1 MCAALVL
8 RPCPCR
14 RQCRL
19 PPPLPRSLR
28 RPVPALRCPQIPVQL
43 RLADSEVSSLE
54 KPPALY
60 VSRAWHQHTAYSAA
74 AAASA
79 PCPAGCNPP
88 LLPTAASTVPPPPH
102 PAVPRAAA
110 ELPAQPGAAR
120 AATLQHL
127 LPPGEL
133 VPWFEHGSLPLKWWV
148 RALGAGVAA
157 WAGHGVQKGE
167 SWCARLPAG
176 APTAR
181 ERWRLSVQP
190 RCFARLQG
198 RAGGS
203 PVRFGGGARQGAALA
218 PHPPLP
224 RLPRQVRLMPLCLMI
239 PSCT

>member
-1 MCAALVL
+1 M
-8 RPCPCR
+8 R
-14 RQCRL
+14 RARSAPLPL
-19 PPPLPRSLR
+19 PPP
-28 RPVPALRCPQIPVQL
+28 V
-43 RLADSEVSSLE
+43 
-54 KPPALY
+54 PPA
-60 VSRAWHQHTAYSAA
+60 ATAPSLAASTGACPPLPADPGAA
-74 AAASA
+74 AAGRQRGVLAGEA
-79 PCPAGCNPP
+79 PCTLREQTVAPAHCLLRRCCRQRSLPRWLQPPPFSLRQPQPCLP
-88 LLPTAASTVPPPPH
+88 LLILQFLVPRQSYLH
-102 PAVPRAAA
+102 SLVPRA
-110 ELPAQPGAAR
+110 LP
-120 AATLQHL
+120 LLHHL

-148 RALGAGVAA
+148 RVLGAGVAA
-157 WAGHGVQKGE
+157 WAGHGVRKGE
-167 SWCARLPAG
+167 SWCARLPVG